1 MTIDERKLALFGDLV
16 ARLSRPLGDRAAIL
30 WQARL
35 DESRYRE
42 LEAYCLSAL
51 ASEPGCREEF
61 VAAFVRRRR
70 ALDGEAEAAAPA
82 APPPQPVDEQERMMQ
97 TLPLGPVA
105 PTVADEPK
113 HPTLEAA
120 TERLVTHRRRR

>member
-70 ALDGEAEAAAPA
+70 ALDAEAAPA
-82 APPPQPVDEQERMMQ
+82 MRSAPPPPAVDEQERMMQ
-97 TLPLGPVA
+97 TQPLAPE
-105 PTVADEPK
+105 PTVSDEPR

-120 TERLVTHRRRR
+120 TERIARRRRR